1 MNNIYTVI
9 YTIYNTM
16 NAIIIIYSSMNSYVP
31 IEYVFLQLKI
41 RHFIHTITLF
51 ENKTCVRQKH

>member
-1 MNNIYTVI
+1 
-9 YTIYNTM
+9 M

-31 IEYVFLQLKI
+31 VEYIFLRLKI

-51 ENKTCVRQKH
+51 ENKPCVR